1 MPRARST
8 ERGRSVVWSNNKH
21 TERAREAERS
31 QEEERWRASMLEELA
46 EVAKTNAEERP
57 SPPLDMAP

>member
-1 MPRARST
+1 
-8 ERGRSVVWSNNKH
+8 VVWSNNKH

-31 QEEERWRASMLEELA
+31 QEEERWRAGMLEELA

-57 SPPLDMAP
+57 SPPLDMAA